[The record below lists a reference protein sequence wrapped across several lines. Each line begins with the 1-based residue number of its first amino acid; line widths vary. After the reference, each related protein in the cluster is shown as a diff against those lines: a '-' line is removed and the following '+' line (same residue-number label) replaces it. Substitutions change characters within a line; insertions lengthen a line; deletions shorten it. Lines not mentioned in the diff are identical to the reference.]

1 MSSPPDL
8 RQDAFISYTH
18 ANNLPVDDKGRGW
31 VDHFHQHLDVQLMQY
46 AGRKVAIWRDP
57 ELAGNSVLPESL
69 KKKLQQSEALVII
82 LSPGYLNS
90 DWCMSELKEFCT
102 VAEQTGG
109 LHLNGTSRIF
119 AVVKLPLADD
129 KYPEQIAK
137 QLRYNFF
144 EPTGDSGPPD
154 EFRTDMQNRDER
166 YWLKLK
172 KLAWDLNTL
181 LTAKTQFK
189 ETAVE
194 RKNPLAPSKGTIYL
208 AETTADLSEYRRKIK
223 EELILNNYNV
233 VPDGALPYVFD
244 TYCEQVHR
252 NLSQAIASINL
263 VGRTYGI
270 IPEGSDNRSILRLQ
284 LDLANESASKRAG
297 FKRLIWIPEKW
308 EASDEKMREMLQE
321 LRLLTDRRSG
331 FEFLQTSFEE
341 FKTLMHNRLTVSLN
355 GHQAK
360 SSSKEPRNH
369 RLKVYLICDE
379 RDVPDAKPLITYLQK
394 EKRYEVFLPE
404 FEEIEGDIP
413 LSVLHQQTLLAAD
426 GVIVYWGHGNSRWA
440 NAKKDDLEKL
450 PGLEKTEDTGNI
462 RPLRAKTFYLAA
474 PADVRKDIF
483 DPSVAPVIRDQGSFD
498 PALLNDFTRD
508 LEGGS
513 DDEGGNDDV
522 K

>member
-1 MSSPPDL
+1 
-8 RQDAFISYTH
+8 
-18 ANNLPVDDKGRGW
+18 
-31 VDHFHQHLDVQLMQY
+31 
-46 AGRKVAIWRDP
+46 
-57 ELAGNSVLPESL
+57 
-69 KKKLQQSEALVII
+69 
-82 LSPGYLNS
+82 
-90 DWCMSELKEFCT
+90 
-102 VAEQTGG
+102 
-109 LHLNGTSRIF
+109 
-119 AVVKLPLADD
+119 
-129 KYPEQIAK
+129 
-137 QLRYNFF
+137 
-144 EPTGDSGPPD
+144 
-154 EFRTDMQNRDER
+154 
-166 YWLKLK
+166 
-172 KLAWDLNTL
+172 
-181 LTAKTQFK
+181 
-189 ETAVE
+189 
-194 RKNPLAPSKGTIYL
+194 
-208 AETTADLSEYRRKIK
+208 
-223 EELILNNYNV
+223 
-233 VPDGALPYVFD
+233 
-244 TYCEQVHR
+244 
-252 NLSQAIASINL
+252 

-404 FEEIEGDIP
+404 FEEVEGDIP